1 MNTPRQLI
9 DWAEGRFI
17 QADLFYGHGTDN
29 ALDEAAF
36 LVLGALDMPFD
47 VDPERLNEPVAAA
60 ELKRIKELVDDRIK
74 SRRPVA
80 YLLNQAWFA
89 GLSFYVD
96 ERVLIPRSPVAE
108 LIREEFSPW
117 IKRDEVKNILDIGTG
132 SGCIALACATV
143 FPEAVV
149 DATDVSPDALEVARI
164 NCERHGQFERINL
177 VRSDLFEALEDKR
190 YDIIISNPPYV
201 PGEEI
206 STLPAEYRHEPPQAL
221 IAGADGLDII
231 SRILLDAHRF
241 MTDRGILVVETGQ
254 SRGALEA
261 KYPETPFVWLE
272 LEHGGDGVFLLTRED
287 LATILLSS

>member
-29 ALDEAAF
+29 ALDEAVF

-47 VDPERLNEPVAAA
+47 VDPERLNELVAPA
-60 ELKRIKELVDDRIK
+60 ELKRIKELVDDRIT

-201 PGEEI
+201 PDEEI

-231 SRILLDAHRF
+231 SRILLDAHKF

-254 SRGALEA
+254 GRGALEA